1 MTAQATR
8 QLTTRKTWSAS
19 WSPDKMRATSTVWL
33 PPTNPK
39 FYSTT
44 GKDVV
49 RGREPIR
56 RFFAELVAQGR
67 KFKMGKQRPAMVCGD
82 LALTSTSVPDC
93 TMTAKVARR
102 VSRVSQG
109 SGDFRVSSPCS
120 PTRWGGER

>member
-44 GKDVV
+44 GKDGWCAAGSRFVV
-49 RGREPIR
+49 SLLNSLPKDGN
-56 RFFAELVAQGR
+56 L
-67 KFKMGKQRPAMVCGD
+67 
-82 LALTSTSVPDC
+82 
-93 TMTAKVARR
+93 
-102 VSRVSQG
+102 
-109 SGDFRVSSPCS
+109 
-120 PTRWGGER
+120 RWGSSDQRWSAETWR